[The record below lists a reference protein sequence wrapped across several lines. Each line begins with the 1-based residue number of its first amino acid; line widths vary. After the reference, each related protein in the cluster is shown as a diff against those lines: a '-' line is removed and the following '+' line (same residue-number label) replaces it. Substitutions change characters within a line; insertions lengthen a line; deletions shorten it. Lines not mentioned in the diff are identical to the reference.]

1 MKQVGITGGI
11 GSGKSTVC
19 KIFETLNV
27 PVFYADNEAKIL
39 MNSNE
44 ILKTE
49 IANTFGKDVYKNN
62 ELDRKKLAQLVFNN
76 PEALSKLN
84 ALVHPK
90 VGVAYQSWLQKQN
103 HPFVLK
109 EAAILLESGSNK
121 NLDEVI
127 YVSAPESLR
136 IKRVCLRDGVEVD
149 QVQSRIKNQWP
160 EEKKLKLSDH
170 VVINDDI
177 KMVIPQ
183 VLKLN
188 QRLLQ

>member
-1 MKQVGITGGI
+1 MIQVGITGGI

-19 KIFETLNV
+19 KIFETLKV
-27 PVFYADNEAKIL
+27 PVFYADDEAKIL
-39 MNSNE
+39 MNTNE

-49 IANTFGKDVYKNN
+49 ISNTFGKDVYKNN
-62 ELDRKKLAQLVFNN
+62 ELDRKKLAHLVFSN

-90 VGVAYQSWLQKQN
+90 VGETYISWLQKQN

-109 EAAILLESGSNK
+109 EAAILFESGSNK
-121 NLDEVI
+121 NLDEII
-127 YVSAPESLR
+127 YISAPENLR
-136 IKRVCLRDGVEVD
+136 IQRVCLRDGVEAN
-149 QVQSRIKNQWP
+149 QVRNRIKNQWP

-170 VVINDDI
+170 VVLNDDI
-177 KMVIPQ
+177 NMVIPQ

-188 QRLLQ
+188 QRFLQ

>member
-109 EAAILLESGSNK
+109 EAAILFESGSNK

-127 YVSAPESLR
+127 YVSAQESLR

-188 QRLLQ
+188 QRFLQ